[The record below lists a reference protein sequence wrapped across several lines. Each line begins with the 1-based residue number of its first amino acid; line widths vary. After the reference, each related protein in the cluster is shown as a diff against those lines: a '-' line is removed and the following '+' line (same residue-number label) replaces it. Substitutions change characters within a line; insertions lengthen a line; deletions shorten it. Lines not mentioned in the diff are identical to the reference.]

1 MYTSLSNHLNN
12 TVYRHIDVNINEGLF
27 DKLFGGDGQ
36 AKGVFGFI
44 GNLFSALS
52 KEDDALS
59 KALRAQEEKAEA
71 NAKTRESE
79 LLKSA
84 EGAMIAKLNADFEQ
98 KENQL
103 TLAHKR
109 KVAAYKAQE
118 RQFREDATFW
128 KNNKREYTAEQLD
141 GFNRKRE
148 ELFQGLGSTGNDELL
163 EFNQLA
169 TIITTDPNTGD
180 TLSIEDIRKKAKL
193 EKGDDGYDPEFAKNF
208 ARFNELGK
216 KYKKPLID
224 SAKSDEFFEAM
235 KIVPVYANEY
245 KNAKTELEETQK
257 IVDDFTNKSQQVAT
271 FNAKQKAH
279 EEAQTELTKAEN
291 AVNNFGAD
299 SNGLCNVDGNK
310 NIVIDT
316 TKLNIDFSPGEEGD
330 HEEALNARLEE
341 LRQQG
346 VPESVLDRARAA
358 YANAP
363 AGSNAV
369 EAVNNALKSPESKSE
384 IEEGLKT
391 HYQKKYDE
399 AVAAKEQAAA
409 TVEATPKPELSDP
422 EFAAIKDLDDKKRLE
437 YDVTTEVGKKT
448 KTDIEKELKTKQ
460 TKMADIE
467 KTRNARKEKAKVVH
481 SEYKALQKGKVPA
494 ELQDAVNKAKQ
505 GITFGE
511 TKNEEGKVGV
521 KTKDGFLEKPGPN
534 ATPEEQEK
542 YDNAIDELAMSKSVK
557 DLDPNEIVKDGDKYY
572 QVIGGEKMEM
582 TEAEAV
588 QAYAQNA
595 IKAEQRAELLD
606 KKQKFADNIAKCIKD
621 GDLDPAAYKA
631 LSKAERATLKK
642 ILSGE
647 LKAEDVFSG
656 VDLSGTAT
664 LDKVNE
670 FKKSHDNLDDK
681 ESFDEYMN
689 DIDDADDIETGEGSD
704 ADHDEEDNV
713 DADEEGMLNDD
724 GELET
729 DETEEYTDDEGNTQ
743 TRNKKLKNPAKIWR
757 RKKKKNG
764 KGTTSSY
771 YNKEGDSISKKEFKK
786 RMATYKEALK
796 KKKEKQTST
805 NTTTQNNGGNNGS
818 KPRSMGDSVIDYTTL
833 RDWLFERLMDQI

>member
-27 DKLFGGDGQ
+27 DKLFGGNGQ

-52 KEDDALS
+52 KEDDPLS
-59 KALRAQEEKAEA
+59 KALKEQEAKAEA
-71 NAKTRESE
+71 NAKTRENE
-79 LLKSA
+79 LIKSA
-84 EGAMIAKLNADFEQ
+84 EGAMVAKLNADFEQ
-98 KENQL
+98 RENQL

-148 ELFQGLGSTGNDELL
+148 ELFQGLGSTGNDDLL

-180 TLSIEDIRKKAKL
+180 TLSIEDIRAKSAL
-193 EKGDDGYDPEFAKNF
+193 KEGDEGYDPEFAKNF

-216 KYKKPLID
+216 KYKKPLIE

-245 KNAKTELEETQK
+245 NNAKTELDTTQE
-257 IVDDFTNKSQQVAT
+257 IVDDFTKKSQQVAT

-279 EEAQTELTKAEN
+279 EEAQTKLTKAQD

-299 SNGLCNVDGNK
+299 SNGLCSVDGNGDV
-310 NIVIDT
+310 VIDT
-316 TKLNIDFSPGEEGD
+316 TKLSTDVSLGD
-330 HEEALNARLEE
+330 GNKQEALNTRLEE

-363 AGSNAV
+363 VGSDP
-369 EAVNNALKSPESKSE
+369 ETAVNNALKSDESKSE

-391 HYQKKYDE
+391 HYQKKYAE
-399 AVAAKEQAAA
+399 AKAAKDQAAA
-409 TVEATPKPELSDP
+409 AVSATPEPKLSDP
-422 EFAAIKDLDDKKRLE
+422 EFADIKDLDDEQRLE
-437 YDVTTEVGKKT
+437 YDVTTEVGKKN

-460 TKMADIE
+460 TKIADIE
-467 KTRNARKEKAKVVH
+467 KTRNARKEKAKAVH
-481 SEYKALQKGKVPA
+481 SEYKALQKGKVPE

-511 TKNEEGKVGV
+511 TKNKEGKVGV
-521 KTKDGFLEKPGPN
+521 ETKDGFLEKPGPN
-534 ATPEEQEK
+534 ATPEEIEK

-557 DLDPNEIVKDGDKYY
+557 DLDPNEIIKKGDKYY
-572 QVIGGEKMEM
+572 QVIGKDEMPM
-582 TEAEAV
+582 TEEEAV
-588 QAYAQNA
+588 QAYAENA

-606 KKQKFADNIAKCIKD
+606 RKQKFADNIAKCIKD

-642 ILSGE
+642 VLSGE
-647 LKAEDVFSG
+647 LKAEDVFAG
-656 VDLSGTAT
+656 VDLSGSAT
-664 LDKVNE
+664 LDKVIE

-681 ESFDEYMN
+681 DSFDEYMK
-689 DIDDADDIETGEGSD
+689 DLDDEAEDKGFDGD
-704 ADHDEEDNV
+704 ADHDDEDNV
-713 DADEEGMLNDD
+713 DADEEGLLNDD

-743 TRNKKLKNPAKIWR
+743 TGPKKLKNPAKIWR

-786 RMATYKEALK
+786 RMATYKAALK
-796 KKKEKQTST
+796 KKKDKQTST
-805 NTTTQNNGGNNGS
+805 TTQQAQQTQQHGIPDQS
-818 KPRSMGDSVIDYTTL
+818 SAIDYTTL

>member
-27 DKLFGGDGQ
+27 DKLFGGNGQ

-52 KEDDALS
+52 KEDDPLS
-59 KALRAQEEKAEA
+59 KALKEQEVKAEA
-71 NAKTRESE
+71 NAKTRENE
-79 LLKSA
+79 LIKSA
-84 EGAMIAKLNADFEQ
+84 EGAMVAKLNADFEQ
-98 KENQL
+98 RENQL
-103 TLAHKR
+103 TLANKR
-109 KVAAYKAQE
+109 RVAAYKAQE

-148 ELFQGLGSTGNDELL
+148 ELFQGLGSTGNDELI

-169 TIITTDPNTGD
+169 TIITTDSNTGD
-180 TLSIEDIRKKAKL
+180 TLSIEDIRKKSTLK
-193 EKGDDGYDPEFAKNF
+193 EGDDGYDPEFAKNF

-216 KYKKPLID
+216 KYKKPLIE

-245 KNAKTELEETQK
+245 NNAKTELDATQK
-257 IVDDFTNKSQQVAT
+257 IVDDFTKKSQQVAT
-271 FNAKQKAH
+271 FNEKQKAH
-279 EEAQTELTKAEN
+279 EEAQAKLTKAQD

-299 SNGLCNVDGNK
+299 SNGLCDVDGND
-310 NIVIDT
+310 NVVIDT
-316 TKLNIDFSPGEEGD
+316 TKLNIDFSTREGED
-330 HEEALNARLEE
+330 KQEALNTRLEE

-346 VPESVLDRARAA
+346 IPESVLNRARAA

-363 AGSNAV
+363 VGSDPV
-369 EAVNNALKSPESKSE
+369 EAVNNALKSDESKSE

-399 AVAAKEQAAA
+399 AVAAKDQAAA
-409 TVEATPKPELSDP
+409 AVSATPKPDLSDP
-422 EFAAIKDLDDKKRLE
+422 EFVDIKDLDDEQRLE
-437 YDVTTEVGKKT
+437 YDVTTEVGKKN

-460 TKMADIE
+460 TKIADIE
-467 KTRNARKEKAKVVH
+467 KTRNARKEKAKAVH
-481 SEYKALQKGKVPA
+481 NEYKALQKGKVPE

-511 TKNEEGKVGV
+511 TKNKEGKIGV
-521 KTKDGFLEKPGPN
+521 ETKDGFLEKPGPN
-534 ATPEEQEK
+534 ATPEEIEK

-557 DLDPNEIVKDGDKYY
+557 DLDPNEIIKKGDKYY
-572 QVIGGEKMEM
+572 QVIGKDEMPM
-582 TEAEAV
+582 TEQEAV
-588 QAYAQNA
+588 QAYAENA

-606 KKQKFADNIAKCIKD
+606 RKQKFADNIAKCIKD

-642 ILSGE
+642 VLSGE
-647 LKAEDVFSG
+647 LKAEDVFAG
-656 VDLSGTAT
+656 VDLSGSAT
-664 LDKVNE
+664 LDKVIE

-681 ESFDEYMN
+681 DSFDEYMK

-704 ADHDEEDNV
+704 ADHDDEDNV

-729 DETEEYTDDEGNTQ
+729 DEDEEYTDEEGNTQ
-743 TRNKKLKNPAKIWR
+743 TRKKKLKNPAKIWR

-786 RMATYKEALK
+786 RMATYKAALN

-805 NTTTQNNGGNNGS
+805 NTTTSTTDPQRAVPDNQS
-818 KPRSMGDSVIDYTTL
+818 AIDYTTL

>member
-27 DKLFGGDGQ
+27 DKLFGGNGQ

-59 KALRAQEEKAEA
+59 KALKEQEAKAET
-71 NAKTRESE
+71 NAKNRENE

-128 KNNKREYTAEQLD
+128 KNNTREYTAEQLD

-180 TLSIEDIRKKAKL
+180 TLSIEDIRKKSALK
-193 EKGDDGYDPEFAKNF
+193 EGDEGYDPEFAKNF

-216 KYKKPLID
+216 KYKKPLIE

-245 KNAKTELEETQK
+245 NNAKTELEKTQE
-257 IVDDFTNKSQQVAT
+257 IVDDFTKKSQQVAT
-271 FNAKQKAH
+271 FNEKQKAH
-279 EEAQTELTKAEN
+279 EKAVTAAN
-291 AVNNFGAD
+291 TAASAVNNFGAD
-299 SNGLCNVDGNK
+299 SNGLCSVDGNGD
-310 NIVIDT
+310 IVIDT
-316 TKLNIDFSPGEEGD
+316 TKLNIDFSPGEAED
-330 HEEALNARLEE
+330 KQEALNTRLEE

-358 YANAP
+358 YASVPKGGN
-363 AGSNAV
+363 V
-369 EAVNNALKSPESKSE
+369 VDAVNNALQSDESKSE

-399 AVAAKEQAAA
+399 AKAAKDQADAA
-409 TVEATPKPELSDP
+409 VSATPEPDLNDP
-422 EFAAIKDLDDKKRLE
+422 EFADIKDLDDKQRLE
-437 YDVTTEVGKKT
+437 YDVTTEVGKKN

-460 TKMADIE
+460 TKITDIE
-467 KTRNARKEKAKVVH
+467 KTRNARKEKAKAVH
-481 SEYKALQKGKVPA
+481 SEYKALQKGKVPE

-511 TKNEEGKVGV
+511 TKNKEGKVGV
-521 KTKDGFLEKPGPN
+521 ETKDGFLEKPGPN
-534 ATPEEQEK
+534 ATPEEKEK
-542 YDNAIDELAMSKSVK
+542 YDNAIDELAMSKTVK
-557 DLDPNEIVKDGDKYY
+557 DLDPNEIIKRDGKYY
-572 QVIGGEKMEM
+572 QVINGEPMPM
-582 TEAEAV
+582 TEEEAI
-588 QAYAQNA
+588 QAYAENA

-631 LSKAERATLKK
+631 LSKAERATLQK

-647 LKAEDVFSG
+647 LKAEDVFTG

-664 LDKVNE
+664 LDKVTE

-681 ESFDEYMN
+681 DSFDEYMK
-689 DIDDADDIETGEGSD
+689 DLDDEAEDKGFDGD
-704 ADHDEEDNV
+704 ADHDDDDNV
-713 DADEEGMLNDD
+713 EDDEKGLLNDD

-729 DETEEYTDDEGNTQ
+729 DETEEYTDEEGNTQ
-743 TRNKKLKNPAKIWR
+743 TGPKKLKNPAKIWR

-771 YNKEGDSISKKEFKK
+771 YDKDGNSISKKEFKK
-786 RMATYKEALK
+786 RMATYKKALK
-796 KKKEKQTST
+796 TKKDKQAQQT
-805 NTTTQNNGGNNGS
+805 NTQADPPVQDP
-818 KPRSMGDSVIDYTTL
+818 PRRVGDASVIDYTTL